1 MLATAF
7 DGLDDLVYIADLET
21 YDLLYANRACR
32 QCFHI
37 QDGTGRKCY
46 EVLQGLDQPCDFCT
60 NQKLQEHGR
69 WAWSC
74 FNPLLQRHFDLYDSV
89 IDFQGRKARLEIA
102 YDITDH
108 VAEKRLILHA
118 DIEQLIAHC
127 ARLLNDDGGNLHTL
141 LNMTLEEIGRFLEA
155 DRCYIFEIHGG
166 TASNTHEWCRS
177 GVSSQLKNL
186 QHVPQAAYARW
197 LGPLHSGS
205 SVFLPDVEDIA
216 RISPVEYAYLKPQGV
231 KSLLV
236 EPLNVSGELFG
247 FLGVDNPAPHRVQE
261 TRITLASISKFMG
274 STIERFRLIT
284 TLAHHSHH
292 DALTGLGNRHL
303 FRQEL
308 EALSGP
314 GAAILLLEVNG
325 LKKIN
330 ETYGMQYGD
339 ELLAR
344 IGDMLGK
351 LAETGRAFRLNGG
364 EFAVLWTSI
373 DQAAFADTQQRLE
386 SFFSG
391 ILGFSAAVGGYWMG
405 AADRPGQAH
414 TRAEKQMYRQK
425 RDFYRIQGSSRYR
438 AEMDDM
444 LRLAQP
450 GTLEQMLDDG
460 KVITYWQPKY
470 SLKDGRL
477 CGAEALVRLRHGGEV
492 LSPGQFMPLLESL
505 HRTYLL
511 DYFVFEEACRFLR
524 HRLDD
529 ARSVVPVS
537 SNFSRNTFVMPDFL
551 DRLEAIRRRYDI
563 PLALLQVEITET
575 VDAADQAVFQDM
587 ARKLHAHGFCLVID
601 DFGVAHANLATL
613 AEVDFSVLKLDKRLI
628 DSLESN
634 PRLLKILEMLI
645 LTSHSLRI
653 NTVAEGV
660 ERPEQLAILS
670 GMGCHEVQGFL
681 FSRPLPLEE
690 FRKKLDAAVPPRC
703 DIVRGSGTSPCGCR
717 S

>member
-32 QCFHI
+32 QSFHI
-37 QDGTGRKCY
+37 QDSPGKCY
-46 EVLQGLDQPCDFCT
+46 EVLQGLSQPCDFCT
-60 NQKLQEHGR
+60 NQKLREHGR

-89 IDFQGRKARLEIA
+89 IDFRGRKARLEIA
-102 YDITDH
+102 YDVTDH
-108 VAEKRLILHA
+108 VAEKRLILHG

-127 ARLLNDDGGNLHTL
+127 ARLLNDSNGNMHTL
-141 LNMTLEEIGRFLEA
+141 LNTTLEEIGRFLEA
-155 DRCYIFEIHGG
+155 DRCYIFELHGR
-166 TASNTHEWCRS
+166 TACNTHEWCHR
-177 GVSSQLKNL
+177 GVSSQQKNL

-197 LGPLHSGS
+197 LGPLLSGS

-216 RISPVEYAYLKPQGV
+216 RISPVEYAYLKPQGI
-231 KSLLV
+231 KSVLV

-274 STIERFRLIT
+274 STIERFRLIN
-284 TLAHHSHH
+284 TLEHHSQH

-351 LAETGRAFRLNGG
+351 LAETGRAFRLSGG
-364 EFAVLWTSI
+364 EFAILWSSI
-373 DQAAFADTQQRLE
+373 DKAAFADTQQRLE

-391 ILGFSAAVGGYWMG
+391 ILGFSAAVGGYWM
-405 AADRPGQAH
+405 DEEDSPGQAH
-414 TRAEKQMYRQK
+414 TRAEKEMYRQK
-425 RDFYRIQGSSRYR
+425 RAHYRLQGGSRYR

-444 LRLAQP
+444 LHLAQP

-470 SLKDGRL
+470 SLKDGRI
-477 CGAEALVRLRHGGEV
+477 CGAEALVRLRHGDDV

-524 HRLDD
+524 RRLDD
-529 ARSVVPVS
+529 SRSVVPVS
-537 SNFSRNTFVMPDFL
+537 TNFSRNTFVMPDFL
-551 DRLEAIRRRYDI
+551 DRLETIRHRYNI

-628 DSLESN
+628 HSLESN

-690 FRKKLDAAVPPRC
+690 FQQKLDAVPPP
-703 DIVRGSGTSPCGCR
+703 RGDSAQSSGKSSCGCR

>member
-1 MLATAF
+1 M
-7 DGLDDLVYIADLET
+7 
-21 YDLLYANRACR
+21 
-32 QCFHI
+32 
-37 QDGTGRKCY
+37 
-46 EVLQGLDQPCDFCT
+46 EVLQGLSQPCDFCT
-60 NQKLQEHGR
+60 NQKLREHGR
-69 WAWSC
+69 WSWSC

-89 IDFQGRKARLEIA
+89 IDFRGRKARLEIA

-108 VAEKRLILHA
+108 VARKRPILNG

-127 ARLLNDDGGNLHTL
+127 ARLLNDSNGNMHTY
-141 LNMTLEEIGRFLEA
+141 LNTTLEALGRFLEA
-155 DRCYIFEIHGG
+155 DRCYIFELHGR
-166 TASNTHEWCRS
+166 TACNTYEWCRS
-177 GVSSQLKNL
+177 GVSPQQKNL
-186 QHVPQAAYARW
+186 QQVPQAAYARW
-197 LGPLHSGS
+197 LSPLLSGS
-205 SVFLPDVEDIA
+205 SVFLPDVEEIA
-216 RISPVEYAYLKPQGV
+216 RTSPVEYAYLKPQGIT
-231 KSLLV
+231 SLLV
-236 EPLNVSGELFG
+236 EPLNVSGSLFG

-261 TRITLASISKFMG
+261 TRITLAAISKFMG
-274 STIERFRLIT
+274 STIERFRLIN
-284 TLAHHSHH
+284 TLAHRSHH

-308 EALSGP
+308 ESLSGP

-344 IGDMLGK
+344 IGDMLSK
-351 LAETGRAFRLNGG
+351 LAEAGRAFRLSGG
-364 EFAVLWTSI
+364 EFAVLWSSI
-373 DQAAFADTQQRLE
+373 DKAAFADIRQRLE

-391 ILGFSAAVGGYWMG
+391 ILGFSAAVCGYWM
-405 AADRPGQAH
+405 DEEDSPGQAH
-414 TRAEKQMYRQK
+414 TRAEKEMYRQK
-425 RDFYRIQGSSRYR
+425 RAHYRLQGGSRYR

-444 LRLAQP
+444 LHLAQP

-470 SLKDGRL
+470 SLKDGRI
-477 CGAEALVRLRHGGEV
+477 CGAEALVRLRHGDDV
-492 LSPGQFMPLLESL
+492 LAPGQFMPLLESL

-524 HRLDD
+524 RRLDD
-529 ARSVVPVS
+529 SRSVVPVS
-537 SNFSRNTFVMPDFL
+537 TNFSRNTFVMPDFL
-551 DRLEAIRRRYDI
+551 DRLETIRHRYNI

-628 DSLESN
+628 HSLESN

-690 FRKKLDAAVPPRC
+690 FQQKLDAVPVPRG
-703 DIVRGSGTSPCGCR
+703 DSAQSSGKSSCGCR

>member
-1 MLATAF
+1 MLASAF

-21 YDLLYANRACR
+21 YDLLYVNRACR
-32 QCFHI
+32 QGFHL
-37 QDGTGRKCY
+37 QNGAGRKCY
-46 EVLQGLDQPCDFCT
+46 EALQGLSQPCDFCT
-60 NQKLQEHGR
+60 NQKLREHGR
-69 WAWSC
+69 WAWHC

-89 IDFQGRKARLEIA
+89 IDFRGRKARLEIA
-102 YDITDH
+102 YDVTRHIGD
-108 VAEKRLILHA
+108 KRTARHE

-127 ARLLNDDGGNLHTL
+127 ARLLNDSSGNLHTL
-141 LNMTLEEIGRFLEA
+141 LNMAMEEIGRFLEA
-155 DRCYIFEIHGG
+155 DRCYIFEIQGQ

-177 GVSSQLKNL
+177 GVSPQQKNL

-197 LGPLHSGS
+197 LAPLLSGS
-205 SVFLPDVEDIA
+205 SVFLADVEDIA
-216 RISPVEYAYLKPQGV
+216 RTSPVEYAYLKPQGITSV
-231 KSLLV
+231 LV
-236 EPLNVSGELFG
+236 EPLTVSGSLFG
-247 FLGVDNPAPHRVQE
+247 FLGVDNPAPSRVQE
-261 TRITLASISKFMG
+261 ARITLASISKFMG
-274 STIERFRLIT
+274 STIERFRLIS
-284 TLAHHSHH
+284 TLAHYSHH

-308 EALSGP
+308 EALSCP
-314 GAAILLLEVNG
+314 GGALLLLEVNG

-351 LAETGRAFRLNGG
+351 LAEPGRAFRLSGG
-364 EFAVLWTSI
+364 EFGILWSDIT
-373 DQAAFADTQQRLE
+373 QAAFLDVQQRLE

-391 ILGFSAAVGGYWMG
+391 ILGFSAAVGGYWIG
-405 AADRPGQAH
+405 ADDSPGQAY

-425 RDFYRIQGSSRYR
+425 RDYYRLQGGSRYR
-438 AEMDDM
+438 AEMDDL

-460 KVITYWQPKY
+460 KVVTYWQPKY
-470 SLKDGRL
+470 SLKDGRI
-477 CGAEALVRLRHGGEV
+477 CGAEALVRLRHGDEV

-505 HRTYLL
+505 HRTYVL
-511 DYFVFEEACRFLR
+511 DYFVFEDACRFLR
-524 HRLDD
+524 RQLD
-529 ARSVVPVS
+529 AGLPVVPVS

-551 DRLEAIRRRYDI
+551 DRLEAIRRRYDV
-563 PLALLQVEITET
+563 PLPLLQVEITET
-575 VDAADQAVFQDM
+575 VDAADHASFQEM
-587 ARKLHAHGFCLVID
+587 ARRLHAHGFCLAID

-628 DSLESN
+628 HSLESN

-645 LTSHSLRI
+645 VTSHALHI

-660 ERPEQLAILS
+660 ERHEQLDILS

-690 FRKKLDAAVPPRC
+690 FRRKLDAPA
-703 DIVRGSGTSPCGCR
+703 PC
-717 S
+717 